1 MSSSSSPESP
11 LFLFLSAFL
20 LLSPKFTLIVIEHP
34 VKEKKLIYIKSV
46 LKSFLSVEPIV
57 NLVG

>member
-1 MSSSSSPESP
+1 
-11 LFLFLSAFL
+11 
-20 LLSPKFTLIVIEHP
+20 VIEHP
-34 VKEKKLIYIKSV
+34 VNEKKLINMKSV